1 MMTPRFY
8 AGIGSRETPP
18 AILGTMRAA
27 ARRLREMGFVLRS
40 GGAAG
45 ADTAFAEGA
54 GVCSEIFLP
63 WPGFR
68 GIDTPFPEPTRDAFE
83 LAGRHHPAWAHL
95 NRNARL
101 LMARNSHQVL
111 GADLRT
117 PSAFVLCWT
126 PDGAESHGERSR
138 ATGGTGQAISIAHAH
153 DIPVFNMRNDGAL
166 ERLADHLK
174 DINAI
179 SRGA

>member
-18 AILGTMRAA
+18 AILETMRAA
-27 ARRLREMGFVLRS
+27 ARRLRDLGFVLRS

-68 GIDTPFPEPTRDAFE
+68 GIDTPFPEPTRAAFE
-83 LAGRHHPAWAHL
+83 MAGLSPVLLASVL
-95 NRNARL
+95 SL
-101 LMARNSHQVL
+101 LQSSHAAVFL
-111 GADLRT
+111 SFAAYSGST
-117 PSAFVLCWT
+117 
-126 PDGAESHGERSR
+126 
-138 ATGGTGQAISIAHAH
+138 SIRW
-153 DIPVFNMRNDGAL
+153 V
-166 ERLADHLK
+166 
-174 DINAI
+174 
-179 SRGA
+179 